1 MEVAIK
7 KILSGLEVNFQ
18 KHILSYLLLFSSLF
32 SHLVKTKR
40 HFHNKKVSCIS
51 KKKWFLAPRWRTKG
65 RLPTLPALTCLQIFQ
80 RQKSGRNIPETK
92 TCLQIYQRQKSGRSL
107 STELPLSKCE
117 CKHTSYLEVVGRGGI
132 FWMFWNLAAGE
143 IKIRTP
149 RCVIKNICQF
159 LLSSEIICPSFSW
172 IFLCLILENAKA
184 NLAMLSDDFR
194 QILHAL
200 YYSVIKA

>member
-1 MEVAIK
+1 MAIK

-32 SHLVKTKR
+32 SHLVKSQKA
-40 HFHNKKVSCIS
+40 FPPKKSVLHIS
-51 KKKWFLAPRWRTKG
+51 KKYFFAPRWRTKG
-65 RLPTLPALTCLQIFQ
+65 HLPTLPALTCLQIFQ

-143 IKIRTP
+143 IKIRIS
-149 RCVIKNICQF
+149 RFELRISV
-159 LLSSEIICPSFSW
+159 SF
-172 IFLCLILENAKA
+172 
-184 NLAMLSDDFR
+184 
-194 QILHAL
+194 
-200 YYSVIKA
+200 YYPQW